1 MREGS
6 ITLNEKLQKLSERE
20 KETLRLL
27 LDGHDA
33 KSIARQ
39 MDLSVYT
46 VNERLRDAR
55 RLLGVSSSRE
65 AARLLGESERSGRLS
80 LGDNEIGV
88 AVTGGDVGSQRSGG
102 GRSLVFLAGGVLAM
116 SLIITAVMI
125 APMLLSASA
134 DAPQS
139 PDGTSP
145 SISVADAASTS
156 DALAWVA
163 LVDDQKWDES
173 WQAAASIF
181 KSQVTAQ
188 QWAAAAEQARSPLGA
203 LTKRTL
209 KGVTK
214 TTKLPGAP
222 DGEYELLE
230 FQSSFAQR
238 KEAVE
243 TVILTRQGADW
254 KVAGY
259 FIR

>member
-1 MREGS
+1 M
-6 ITLNEKLQKLSERE
+6 NEKLQKLSERE
-20 KETLRLL
+20 KETLRFL

-39 MDLSVYT
+39 MGLSVYT

-55 RLLGVSSSRE
+55 RLLGVSTSRE
-65 AARLLGESERSGRLS
+65 AARLLAESERTGSVS
-80 LGDNEIGV
+80 LGDKGIGV
-88 AVTGGDVGSQRSGG
+88 SGAPGDVGSWRSGG
-102 GRSLVFLAGGVLAM
+102 GRPLAWLAGGLLAM
-116 SLIITAVMI
+116 SLIIAAVMI
-125 APMLLSASA
+125 APMLLSSSA
-134 DAPQS
+134 DATQS
-139 PDGTSP
+139 PDTAS
-145 SISVADAASTS
+145 SSVSVPDAASAS

-163 LVDDQKWDES
+163 LVDDQEWDES

-181 KSQVTAQ
+181 KTQVTEQ
-188 QWAAAAEQARSPLGA
+188 QWAAAVKLVRSPLGA
-203 LTKRTL
+203 VSGRTL
-209 KGVTK
+209 KGVSK
-214 TTKLPGAP
+214 TTTLPGAP

-243 TVILTRQGADW
+243 TIILARQGTDW